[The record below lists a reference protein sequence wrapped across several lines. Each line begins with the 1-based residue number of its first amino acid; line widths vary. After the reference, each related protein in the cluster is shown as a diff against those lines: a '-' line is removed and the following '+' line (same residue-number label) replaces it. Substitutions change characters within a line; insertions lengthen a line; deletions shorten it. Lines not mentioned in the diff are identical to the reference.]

1 MIYLTGDTHIPI
13 DIDKLSRKSFPEQNQ
28 LTRDDFII
36 VLGDFGLLWRKDKTY
51 RYWLDILSAKRYTL
65 LFVDGNHENFDW
77 LNSLPVESWHGGR
90 VHRISENIRHLM
102 RGEVFE
108 IDGSTFFTLGG
119 AVSHDR
125 IYRTEGISWWPQEVP
140 SKAEIDHAIDT
151 LTRHGNQVDY
161 VLTHTCPFDA
171 LSEIRLRVN
180 SWDRYGNYSVEK
192 ALQAI
197 NDTIHYRDWYFG
209 HWHMDFDHNPYH
221 AMYNRVL
228 RLE

>member
-1 MIYLTGDTHIPI
+1 
-13 DIDKLSRKSFPEQNQ
+13 
-28 LTRDDFII
+28 
-36 VLGDFGLLWRKDKTY
+36 
-51 RYWLDILSAKRYTL
+51 
-65 LFVDGNHENFDW
+65 
-77 LNSLPVESWHGGR
+77 
-90 VHRISENIRHLM
+90 M

-108 IDGSTFFTLGG
+108 IDSNTFFTLGG

-125 IYRTEGISWWPQEVP
+125 IYRTEGISWWPQEIP

-151 LTRHGNQVDY
+151 LARHGNQVAY

-228 RLE
+228 QLE

>member
-13 DIDKLSRKSFPEQNQ
+13 DIDKLSRKSFPEQKQ

-36 VLGDFGLLWRKDKTY
+36 VLGDFGLLWQEDKTY
-51 RYWLDILSAKRYTL
+51 HYWLDILSAKRYTL

-90 VHRISENIRHLM
+90 VHRVAENILHLM

-108 IDGSTFFTLGG
+108 IGGNTFFTLGG

-125 IYRTEGISWWPQEVP
+125 IYRTEGI
-140 SKAEIDHAIDT
+140 
-151 LTRHGNQVDY
+151 
-161 VLTHTCPFDA
+161 
-171 LSEIRLRVN
+171 
-180 SWDRYGNYSVEK
+180 K

-197 NDTIHYRDWYFG
+197 NDTIQYKDWYFG
-209 HWHMDFDHNPYH
+209 HWHMDFDHNQYH

-228 RLE
+228 RLK

>member
-13 DIDKLSRKSFPEQNQ
+13 DIDKLSRKSFPEQKQ

-36 VLGDFGLLWRKDKTY
+36 VLGDFGLLWREDKTY

-77 LNSLPVESWHGGR
+77 INSLPVESWHGGY
-90 VHRISENIRHLM
+90 VHRVAENILHLM

-108 IDGSTFFTLGG
+108 IGGDTFFTLGG

-125 IYRTEGISWWPQEVP
+125 IYRTEGISWWPQEAP
-140 SKAEIDHAIDT
+140 SKEEIDHAIDT
-151 LTRHGNQVDY
+151 LACHDNHVDY
-161 VLTHTCPFDA
+161 VLTHTCPLDA
-171 LSEIRLRVN
+171 LPEIRLRVN
-180 SWDRYGNYSVEK
+180 TWDEYANHSVEK

-197 NDTIHYRDWYFG
+197 NDAIQYKDWYFG
-209 HWHMDFDHNPYH
+209 HWHMDFDHSQYH

-228 RLE
+228 RLK

>member
-13 DIDKLSRKSFPEQNQ
+13 DIDKLSRKSFPEQKQ

-36 VLGDFGLLWRKDKTY
+36 VLGDFGLLWQEDKTY
-51 RYWLDILSAKRYTL
+51 HYWLDILSAKRYTL

-90 VHRISENIRHLM
+90 VHRVAENILHLM

-108 IDGSTFFTLGG
+108 IGGNTFFTLGG

-140 SKAEIDHAIDT
+140 SKAELDHAIDT
-151 LTRHGNQVDY
+151 LACHGNRVDY
-161 VLTHTCPFDA
+161 VLTHTCPLDA
-171 LSEIRLRVN
+171 LSEVRLHVN
-180 SWDRYGNYSVEK
+180 SWDEYANHSVEK

-197 NDTIHYRDWYFG
+197 NDTIQYKDWFFG
-209 HWHMDFDHNPYH
+209 HWHMDFDYNPYH

-228 RLE
+228 RLK

>member
-151 LTRHGNQVDY
+151 LARHGNQVDY

-171 LSEIRLRVN
+171 LPEVRLRVN
-180 SWDRYGNYSVEK
+180 SWDEYANHSVEK
-192 ALQAI
+192 NLQAI
-197 NDTIHYRDWYFG
+197 NDTIQYTDWYFG
-209 HWHMDFDHNPYH
+209 HWHMDFNYNPYH

-228 RLE
+228 RLK

>member
-13 DIDKLSRKSFPEQNQ
+13 DIDKLSRKSFPEQKQ

-36 VLGDFGLLWRKDKTY
+36 VLGDFGLLWREDKTY

-77 LNSLPVESWHGGR
+77 LNSLPVESWHGGC
-90 VHRISENIRHLM
+90 VHRVAKNILHLM

-108 IDGSTFFTLGG
+108 IGGSTFFTLGG

-140 SKAEIDHAIDT
+140 SKTELDHAIDT
-151 LTRHGNQVDY
+151 LAHHGNQVDY
-161 VLTHTCPFDA
+161 VLTHTCPLDV
-171 LSEIRLRVN
+171 LPEIRLRVN
-180 SWDRYGNYSVEK
+180 TWDEYANHSVEK
-192 ALQAI
+192 NLQAI
-197 NDTIHYRDWYFG
+197 NNTIQYKDWYFG
-209 HWHMDFDHNPYH
+209 HWHMDFDYNQYH

-228 RLE
+228 RLK